1 MNFWRGVGPRLTV
14 KITPVGT
21 VNTDYKTEFLSSGIN
36 QTRHRIYIEIKSKM
50 SVVAPFTNETVEV
63 ITNVNVAET
72 VLIGNVPQTFYN
84 IEGVGNEGM
93 DSPTNVIQ

>member
-1 MNFWRGVGPRLTV
+1 MGPRLTV
-14 KITPVGT
+14 KIIPVGT

-72 VLIGNVPQTFYN
+72 VLIGNVPDTFYN
-84 IEGVGNEGM
+84 LEGVGNGVVENAT
-93 DSPTNVIQ
+93 DLIQ